1 MRTLVFVSTLLLA
14 SVALAGQVK
23 DGKSHMLTEQN
34 SQVVIE
40 KSLKADVVVAGGGL
54 SGADSG

>member
-34 SQVVIE
+34 SQVVTE
-40 KSLKADVVVAGGGL
+40 K
-54 SGADSG
+54 